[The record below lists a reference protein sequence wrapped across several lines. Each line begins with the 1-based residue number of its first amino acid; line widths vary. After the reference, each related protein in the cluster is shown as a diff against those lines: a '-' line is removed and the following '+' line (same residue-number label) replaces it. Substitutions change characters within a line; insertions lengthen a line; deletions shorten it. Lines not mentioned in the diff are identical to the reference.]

1 MSDEHNR
8 TRTSI
13 IQAFNR
19 LILAHG
25 RAKPKVADI
34 LGEAEV
40 ARSTFYEHFDG
51 RDSLLLAALRS
62 PLSVIAEAAAGGGE
76 ASRVAAIL
84 DHFRENRRGAIE
96 LLKGPLHP
104 RVVRTLAELIAEK
117 LPHSPKAVSLHLA
130 DMQIGFIRLWLAGE
144 TSYASSELAAMMIS
158 SAQAQLSAFA
168 ALRTER

>member
-1 MSDEHNR
+1 MTDELNR

-25 RAKPKVADI
+25 RAKPKVTDI
-34 LGEAEV
+34 LDEAEV

-51 RDSLLLAALRS
+51 RDSLLLAALRG
-62 PLSVIAEAAAGGGE
+62 PLSVIADVAVGVGETSRAAAT
-76 ASRVAAIL
+76 L

-104 RVVRTLAELIAEK
+104 RVVRTLAELIAER
-117 LPHSPKAVSLHLA
+117 LPNSPKAAPLHLA
-130 DMQIGFIRLWLAGE
+130 DMQIGFIRLWLTGE
-144 TSYASSELAAMMIS
+144 TSYASTELAALMIS

-168 ALRTER
+168 AMRTE